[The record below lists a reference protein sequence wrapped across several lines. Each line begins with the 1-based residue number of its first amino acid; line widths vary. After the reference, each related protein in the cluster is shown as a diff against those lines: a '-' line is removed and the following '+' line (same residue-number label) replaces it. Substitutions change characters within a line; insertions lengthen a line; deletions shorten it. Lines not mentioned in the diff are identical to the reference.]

1 MRTIIRHLTTFV
13 FLLIVT
19 QLNAQSPSQP
29 NALSARLLW
38 VDYFS
43 NHSDGFASADN
54 YTFGGS
60 IGYARNLNDF
70 ANLFVP
76 LQFKRSKLPLN
87 EDGDFSANERNIFG
101 LDVQGQ
107 FGDWDG
113 IGRLKP
119 YLLAGVGIS
128 FISDDGGID
137 LGFPLGGGIQ
147 FQLGQKSTSPLLVLQ
162 AEYRL
167 VTDTYRNNF
176 VYSLGVN
183 VPLNFGDSTPAP
195 LDRDGDGVP
204 DDQDRCI
211 DIPGFPALAG
221 CPDRDKDGF
230 ADIDDDCPDDPG
242 LAAFMG
248 CPDTDGDGIKDS
260 EDQCPNEAGPR
271 SNNGCP
277 INDQD
282 NDGVLDPDD
291 LCPTQA
297 GPATNRGCPEIDDT
311 DQETL
316 DLAAQQVNFATGEA
330 TLLQES
336 YTTLN
341 NVFEILQRYPAY
353 NCAIGGHTDSVGNA
367 AANQLLSE
375 RRAKACYDYL
385 VNKGI
390 APSRLSYKGY
400 GETQFIA
407 DNTYKEGREKNR
419 RVEFNVFLN

>member
-1 MRTIIRHLTTFV
+1 LKTIIRHLATLVCLTFTSYA
-13 FLLIVT
+13 I
-19 QLNAQSPSQP
+19 AQSPTQP
-29 NALSARLLW
+29 NALSARVLW
-38 VDYFS
+38 VDYYS
-43 NHSDGFASADN
+43 NHTDGFASADN

-60 IGYARNLNDF
+60 LGYARNLNSF
-70 ANLFVP
+70 ANLYIPF
-76 LQFKRSKLPLN
+76 QFKRSKLPLN
-87 EDGDFSANERNIFG
+87 DDGDFSMEERNLFG

-113 IGRLKP
+113 IGRFKP
-119 YLLAGVGIS
+119 YLLVGIGFD
-128 FISDDGGID
+128 FISDESGVDI
-137 LGFPLGGGIQ
+137 GFPIGGGFQ

-167 VTDTYRNNF
+167 VTDSYRNNF
-176 VYSLGVN
+176 VYGLGIN
-183 VPLNFGDSTPAP
+183 IPLKFGAKEVEP

-211 DIPGFPALAG
+211 DVPGFPALAG

-242 LAAFMG
+242 IAIFMG
-248 CPDTDGDGIKDS
+248 CPDTDGDGLKDS
-260 EDQCPNEAGPR
+260 DDECPTEAGPR
-271 SNNGCP
+271 SNRGCP

-282 NDGVLDPDD
+282 GDGVLDADD
-291 LCPTQA
+291 LCPSQA
-297 GPATNRGCPEIDDT
+297 GPASNRGCPEIDDT

-316 DLAAQQVNFATGEA
+316 DLAAQQIYFETGEA
-330 TLLQES
+330 KLLQQS
-336 YTTLN
+336 FVTLN
-341 NVFEILQRYPAY
+341 NIFDILQRYPAY
-353 NCAIGGHTDSVGNA
+353 KCAIGGHTDSVGNA
-367 AANQLLSE
+367 AANQILSE

-390 APSRLSYKGY
+390 SPNRLSFKGY

-419 RVEFNVFLN
+419 RVEFNLFLE